1 MFHASR
7 GNDEGFVLRQNG
19 FCKRDYSALRQHPA
33 KLMEA
38 IDKQGVQMGGT
49 CLLLSFKDP
58 KINRREKSANLIRNS
73 EKADFKKSTD
83 PDFPQLACFHSFLRK
98 PCLLTVED
106 MGSSSGFD
114 ML

>member
-38 IDKQGVQMGGT
+38 IDKRGVQMGGT
-49 CLLLSFKDP
+49 CLLLSFKD
-58 KINRREKSANLIRNS
+58 RSREFYA
-73 EKADFKKSTD
+73 
-83 PDFPQLACFHSFLRK
+83 
-98 PCLLTVED
+98 LLL
-106 MGSSSGFD
+106 GSSSIFKYQD
-114 ML
+114 PSSPFSSYTCASSP